1 MLNIGPQELLIILV
15 IALIVVGPQRLPALG
30 RSIGRG
36 LRELRK
42 AQDEV
47 KRTIQVNL
55 DDEPPNGRSG
65 ARPTDRVRPGGR
77 ADAHAA
83 DPSAE
88 PATTTGEPGPS
99 VADATPTASEPLP
112 PDEVREISRSL
123 GRSLAELRRAKEEV
137 QRSFRIDL
145 TPATRSSEPKRARP
159 APPEPSTAPADTG
172 GPSETPASSSA
183 ELPAEPTPD
192 GPAATPDRASD

>member
-55 DDEPPNGRSG
+55 DDDDPPNGRSR
-65 ARPTDRVRPGGR
+65 ARPTDRVGPTGAADGR
-77 ADAHAA
+77 AA
-83 DPSAE
+83 DPSAAPGAASDST
-88 PATTTGEPGPS
+88 PATHE
-99 VADATPTASEPLP
+99 TPP
-112 PDEVREISRSL
+112 PDEIREISRSL

-137 QRSFRIDL
+137 QRSFRID
-145 TPATRSSEPKRARP
+145 PATPTKAPGPKRAR
-159 APPEPSTAPADTG
+159 AGPPDPSPAPADAG
-172 GPSETPASSSA
+172 GPSTTPAPSPTASTQDTSA
-183 ELPAEPTPD
+183 E
-192 GPAATPDRASD
+192 GRSATPDRPTD

>member
-47 KRTIQVNL
+47 RRTIQVNL

-65 ARPTDRVRPGGR
+65 ARPTGR
-77 ADAHAA
+77 ARPTGSTDKRAA
-83 DPSAE
+83 DPSA
-88 PATTTGEPGPS
+88 AAAAAS
-99 VADATPTASEPLP
+99 DATPTASEPLP
-112 PDEVREISRSL
+112 PDEIREISRSL

-137 QRSFRIDL
+137 QRSFRIDIA
-145 TPATRSSEPKRARP
+145 TPTKPTRSRRAQP
-159 APPEPSTAPADTG
+159 GPSKSPTAPADAG
-172 GPSETPASSSA
+172 GPPATPTSSPAASTGKAS
-183 ELPAEPTPD
+183 PD
-192 GPAATPDRASD
+192 GRSATPDRATD

>member
-55 DDEPPNGRSG
+55 ADEPPNGRSG
-65 ARPTDRVRPGGR
+65 ARPTGSVRPTSS
-77 ADAHAA
+77 ADGLAA
-83 DPSAE
+83 DPI
-88 PATTTGEPGPS
+88 TTAGAAPDP
-99 VADATPTASEPLP
+99 TPPTHEPLP
-112 PDEVREISRSL
+112 ADEIREISRSL
-123 GRSLAELRRAKEEV
+123 GRSLAELRRAKDEV
-137 QRSFRIDL
+137 QRSFRIDVAPS
-145 TPATRSSEPKRARP
+145 TKPADSKRRQP
-159 APPEPSTAPADTG
+159 QPSGSSTAPADAG
-172 GPSETPASSSA
+172 EPSTTPSSS
-183 ELPAEPTPD
+183 PAASTPD
-192 GPAATPDRASD
+192 LAPDARSATPDRPTD

>member
-55 DDEPPNGRSG
+55 DDEPPNGSSG
-65 ARPTDRVRPGGR
+65 TPAPARGAATGSGDGR
-77 ADAHAA
+77 AT
-83 DPSAE
+83 DPK
-88 PATTTGEPGPS
+88 PATSGP
-99 VADATPTASEPLP
+99 APPDPTPTASEPLP
-112 PDEVREISRSL
+112 ADEIRDISRSL

-137 QRSFRIDL
+137 QRSFRIDVAPTTKPSASKRPPPA
-145 TPATRSSEPKRARP
+145 TPAPTTAPADAAGPSEAPAERAAAP
-159 APPEPSTAPADTG
+159 PPEPSQDGRPAT
-172 GPSETPASSSA
+172 S
-183 ELPAEPTPD
+183 
-192 GPAATPDRASD
+192 DRATD

>member
-65 ARPTDRVRPGGR
+65 ARPTGGARPMAP
-77 ADAHAA
+77 ADGHAA
-83 DPSAE
+83 DPIAAAGAASD
-88 PATTTGEPGPS
+88 PAPP
-99 VADATPTASEPLP
+99 PPEPLP
-112 PDEVREISRSL
+112 AGEIRDISRSL

-137 QRSFRIDL
+137 QRSFRIDVAP
-145 TPATRSSEPKRARP
+145 TTKPPSKRPQPAR
-159 APPEPSTAPADTG
+159 TAPADAPE
-172 GPSETPASSSA
+172 PSKA
-183 ELPAEPTPD
+183 PAERD
-192 GPAATPDRASD
+192 AAATPEPSPDGRPATSDRATD

>member
-36 LRELRK
+36 LRELRN

-65 ARPTDRVRPGGR
+65 ARPTGGARPMAR
-77 ADAHAA
+77 ADEHAA
-83 DPSAE
+83 DPITRAGAASD
-88 PATTTGEPGPS
+88 P
-99 VADATPTASEPLP
+99 TPPTHEPLP
-112 PDEVREISRSL
+112 ADEIREISRSL
-123 GRSLAELRRAKEEV
+123 GRSLAELRRAKDEV
-137 QRSFRIDL
+137 QRSFRVDV
-145 TPATRSSEPKRARP
+145 AHTRPPEPKRARP
-159 APPEPSTAPADTG
+159 TPSEPPTAPADAG
-172 GPSETPASSSA
+172 GLSATPASS
-183 ELPAEPTPD
+183 PAAPTPEPSRD
-192 GPAATPDRASD
+192 GPSATPDRATD

>member
-65 ARPTDRVRPGGR
+65 ARRVRPGSPAGT
-77 ADAHAA
+77 HAA
-83 DPSAE
+83 DRNAE

-99 VADATPTASEPLP
+99 VPDVTPTASDPLP

-145 TPATRSSEPKRARP
+145 TPATRPPGPKRARP
-159 APPEPSTAPADTG
+159 APSEPSTAPADTG
-172 GPSETPASSSA
+172 GASATPAPSPA
-183 ELPAEPTPD
+183 ELLAEPTPD
-192 GPAATPDRASD
+192 GPPATPDRASD

>member
-15 IALIVVGPQRLPALG
+15 IALIVVGPQRLPELG

-65 ARPTDRVRPGGR
+65 ARPTGGARPMAP
-77 ADAHAA
+77 ADGHAA
-83 DPSAE
+83 DPI
-88 PATTTGEPGPS
+88 TTGGAASDP
-99 VADATPTASEPLP
+99 TPPTHEPLP
-112 PDEVREISRSL
+112 ADEIREISRSL
-123 GRSLAELRRAKEEV
+123 GRSLAELRRAKDEV
-137 QRSFRIDL
+137 QRSFRVDVAH
-145 TPATRSSEPKRARP
+145 TTR
-159 APPEPSTAPADTG
+159 PPEPKPARPTPSEPPTAPADAGGLSAAPVSSPAASTPEPSRD
-172 GPSETPASSSA
+172 GPS
-183 ELPAEPTPD
+183 
-192 GPAATPDRASD
+192 ATPDRATD

>member
-65 ARPTDRVRPGGR
+65 ARPTGRVRPGGR
-77 ADAHAA
+77 DDAHAA

-99 VADATPTASEPLP
+99 VPDATPTASEPLP

-145 TPATRSSEPKRARP
+145 APATRSPEPKRARP
-159 APPEPSTAPADTG
+159 APPEPLTAPDTG
-172 GPSETPASSSA
+172 GPSATPVSSPA
-183 ELPAEPTPD
+183 ALPAEPTPD

>member
-55 DDEPPNGRSG
+55 DDEPPNGSSG
-65 ARPTDRVRPGGR
+65 TPAPARRAATGSADGR
-77 ADAHAA
+77 ATDPKPAA
-83 DPSAE
+83 SETAPPD
-88 PATTTGEPGPS
+88 T
-99 VADATPTASEPLP
+99 TPTASEPP
-112 PDEVREISRSL
+112 PADEIRDISRSL

-137 QRSFRIDL
+137 QRSFRIDAAPTTKPSTSKRPRPA
-145 TPATRSSEPKRARP
+145 TPAP
-159 APPEPSTAPADTG
+159 ATAPADAAE
-172 GPSETPASSSA
+172 PSEAAA
-183 ELPAEPTPD
+183 ERDAAPTPD
-192 GPAATPDRASD
+192 PSPDGRPATSDRATD

>member
-15 IALIVVGPQRLPALG
+15 IALLVVGPQRLPALG

-55 DDEPPNGRSG
+55 DDEPPNGSSG
-65 ARPTDRVRPGGR
+65 TPASALGAATGSADGRVTDPKP
-77 ADAHAA
+77 AA
-83 DPSAE
+83 SE
-88 PATTTGEPGPS
+88 PATP
-99 VADATPTASEPLP
+99 DATPTASEPLP
-112 PDEVREISRSL
+112 ADEIRDISRSL

-137 QRSFRIDL
+137 QRSFRIDGAPTTKPSASKRPQAQPA
-145 TPATRSSEPKRARP
+145 TPAPT
-159 APPEPSTAPADTG
+159 TAPADATQ
-172 GPSETPASSSA
+172 PSEP
-183 ELPAEPTPD
+183 PAERDAAPAPEPSPD
-192 GPAATPDRASD
+192 GRPATSDRATD

>member
-65 ARPTDRVRPGGR
+65 ARPTGGARPTAP
-77 ADAHAA
+77 ADGHAA
-83 DPSAE
+83 DPI
-88 PATTTGEPGPS
+88 ATAGAASDP
-99 VADATPTASEPLP
+99 TPPTHEPLP
-112 PDEVREISRSL
+112 ADEIREISRSL
-123 GRSLAELRRAKEEV
+123 GRSLAELRRAKDEV
-137 QRSFRIDL
+137 QRSFRVDVAHTTRPL
-145 TPATRSSEPKRARP
+145 EPKPARPTPSEPPTAPTDAGGLSATPAWSPTAST
-159 APPEPSTAPADTG
+159 PEPSRD
-172 GPSETPASSSA
+172 GPS
-183 ELPAEPTPD
+183 
-192 GPAATPDRASD
+192 ATPDRATD

>member
-1 MLNIGPQELLIILV
+1 MLNIGPQELLVILV

-55 DDEPPNGRSG
+55 DDEPPNGSSG
-65 ARPTDRVRPGGR
+65 APAPRPGAGTGSTAGR
-77 ADAHAA
+77 ATDPKPAA
-83 DPSAE
+83 SESA
-88 PATTTGEPGPS
+88 PP
-99 VADATPTASEPLP
+99 DATPTASDPLP
-112 PDEVREISRSL
+112 ADEIRDISRSL

-137 QRSFRIDL
+137 QRSFRIDVAPTTKPSTSKRAQPA
-145 TPATRSSEPKRARP
+145 TPAPSTP
-159 APPEPSTAPADTG
+159 APATAPADATE
-172 GPSETPASSSA
+172 PSETPAERDA
-183 ELPAEPTPD
+183 APTPEPSPD
-192 GPAATPDRASD
+192 GQAATSDRATD

>member
-1 MLNIGPQELLIILV
+1 MLNIGPQELLVILV

-55 DDEPPNGRSG
+55 DDEPANGSSG
-65 ARPTDRVRPGGR
+65 APAPRPGAATGSAAGR
-77 ADAHAA
+77 AT
-83 DPSAE
+83 DPK
-88 PATTTGEPGPS
+88 PATSESAPP
-99 VADATPTASEPLP
+99 DATPTASEPLP
-112 PDEVREISRSL
+112 ADEIRDISRSL

-137 QRSFRIDL
+137 QRSFRIDVAP
-145 TPATRSSEPKRARP
+145 TTKPTTSNRARP
-159 APPEPSTAPADTG
+159 ATPAPATAPADATE
-172 GPSETPASSSA
+172 PSETPAERDA
-183 ELPAEPTPD
+183 APTPQPSPD
-192 GPAATPDRASD
+192 GQAATSDRATD